1 MTSHMVKP
9 GGQSGRINAGVGSD
23 GNVNGLN
30 MGGDQKPVMK
40 SFSNKEVVDALKK
53 VSDQNFGFNS
63 EQWKDW
69 YIKTHTHHDIQVRR

>member
-1 MTSHMVKP
+1 
-9 GGQSGRINAGVGSD
+9 
-23 GNVNGLN
+23 
-30 MGGDQKPVMK
+30 MK